1 MKDHLTCEIET
12 QWGLGP
18 PLPTWGFKAAFMTLT
33 MRVFYLDAKKMKFSL
48 SGWGLIFGSIFLVHV
63 CFQGKFTRKMRK
75 CKNKKKKTKQNKTKQ
90 KWYLRCV
97 YMCTCSLFSF
107 FFRPCVNPS
116 GNLCV
121 NNFIFH
127 FDH

>member
-1 MKDHLTCEIET
+1 
-12 QWGLGP
+12 
-18 PLPTWGFKAAFMTLT
+18 MTLT
-33 MRVFYLDAKKMKFSL
+33 MRVFYLDAKKMKISL

-75 CKNKKKKTKQNKTKQ
+75 CKNKKNKTKQ

-97 YMCTCSLFSF
+97 YMCTCSLFSV
-107 FFRPCVNPS
+107 FFRPCVKPS